1 MKKIILFLMLFHLSL
16 NGYSQVTITMEE
28 SGGVYKVPCTVN
40 GLKMKFVFDTGA
52 SMVSLSQ
59 SMASF
64 MLDNGYLS
72 ENDYIGKSQTQIA
85 DGSIIDVLVVNLKDF
100 EVGGFHLSNV
110 TATVKEGQNVPLLM
124 GQSAIEK
131 LGKVSLSGNKLI
143 IHKPKVKLSAEEI
156 VALRKEIQQLFKA
169 QKWDKVI
176 EKSAQLKNATMFNNQ
191 WDYYYYIMA
200 LAYGAEWEPGTTD
213 ALLGL
218 CDEWESSGVK
228 TSDKVCSELYERKA
242 YFLSVH
248 KWDDKGSKEY
258 LQKALRCCSL
268 ENKHSILSSMSSHY
282 DLQEEGDYAISYLKE
297 AIDAYF
303 EYKKIS
309 LQMVLDNKVQDN
321 LLGLYYY
328 QYASLEEKYNNDFAE
343 RNFYLK
349 LSAKCGYKEAIDF
362 CFKNNINYTK

>member
-1 MKKIILFLMLFHLSL
+1 M
-16 NGYSQVTITMEE
+16 GYSQVTITMEE

-52 SMVSLSQ
+52 SVVSLSQ

-64 MLDNGYLS
+64 MIDNGYLS
-72 ENDYIGKSQTQIA
+72 ESDYLGKSKTHIA
-85 DGSIIDVLVVNLKDF
+85 DGSMVDVLVVNLKDF

-110 TATVKEGQNVPLLM
+110 TATIKDGQNVPLLM
-124 GQSAIEK
+124 GMSAIEK

-143 IHKPKVKLSAEEI
+143 IHKPKVKLSVEEI
-156 VALRKEIQQLFKA
+156 ASLRKEIQQLFKA
-169 QKWDKVI
+169 QKWEKVI

-200 LAYGAEWEPGTTD
+200 LDYSIQYEPETAD
-213 ALLGL
+213 ILLGL

-228 TSDKVCSELYERKA
+228 TSDKNRSILYERKA
-242 YFLSVH
+242 NYLSIY
-248 KWDDKGSKEY
+248 KWDDKGSMEY
-258 LQKALRCCSL
+258 LQKALICSSL
-268 ENKHSILSSMSSHY
+268 DNKFSILSSMSSHY
-282 DLQEEGDYAISYLKE
+282 DLQEEGDYAISYLKR